1 MKTQLLRQT
10 KKSLQLN
17 DMKQLCSQNLR
28 VRNLNKADT
37 GGMAG
42 RCSLMASDEC
52 LKAQGCL
59 SHLKVCSPT
68 CWVVDACSLLEMRP
82 LLGWP
87 GILLTAWGLGSPG
100 EHPGRERD
108 PCGNHIALHD
118 SVLEVIRPNVCC
130 GASYKDQPGFQVH
143 LIQLAISWNLCGTG
157 NMTLLIFGKHN
168 LSQWTKEVDS
178 TPKLIYKHTLILSWT
193 WPSFYRPYIPVYSD
207 CIGIR
212 STDYL
217 EKSRYFPLSWK
228 ISAICTEILIC
239 QYLPED
245 YHLFLF
251 IYLFI
256 LAALGLI
263 LQPVGYSI
271 FFAAHGIFNCGM
283 WDLIPWAGIELES
296 PALGAW
302 CLNHWTTREALSFS
316 FWNLSCSPHFPCSP

>member
-1 MKTQLLRQT
+1 MLTESEGQEFEQ
-10 KKSLQLN
+10 
-17 DMKQLCSQNLR
+17 
-28 VRNLNKADT
+28 
-37 GGMAG
+37 G
-42 RCSLMASDEC
+42 RHR
-52 LKAQGCL
+52 GNG
-59 SHLKVCSPT
+59 
-68 CWVVDACSLLEMRP
+68 WSLLLDGLRWMPQGSGLKSFEGLFSY
-82 LLGWP
+82 LLGGWCLFTSRNETSAGLAWDFTHSLRAGFP
-87 GILLTAWGLGSPG
+87 GWASW
-100 EHPGRERD
+100 ERERD

-157 NMTLLIFGKHN
+157 NMTLVIFGKHN

-302 CLNHWTTREALSFS
+302 CLNH
-316 FWNLSCSPHFPCSP
+316 

>member
-100 EHPGRERD
+100 EHPGRER
-108 PCGNHIALHD
+108 PMWKPYCFAWFSSGSHTSKCLLW
-118 SVLEVIRPNVCC
+118 SQLQRPAWV
-130 GASYKDQPGFQVH
+130 PGS
-143 LIQLAISWNLCGTG
+143 LNTTG
-157 NMTLLIFGKHN
+157 NILEPVWDWKYDFGN
-168 LSQWTKEVDS
+168 
-178 TPKLIYKHTLILSWT
+178 
-193 WPSFYRPYIPVYSD
+193 F
-207 CIGIR
+207 
-212 STDYL
+212 
-217 EKSRYFPLSWK
+217 WK
-228 ISAICTEILIC
+228 TQSVTM
-239 QYLPED
+239 
-245 YHLFLF
+245 
-251 IYLFI
+251 
-256 LAALGLI
+256 
-263 LQPVGYSI
+263 
-271 FFAAHGIFNCGM
+271 N
-283 WDLIPWAGIELES
+283 
-296 PALGAW
+296 
-302 CLNHWTTREALSFS
+302 
-316 FWNLSCSPHFPCSP
+316 